1 MTFKNLIL
9 INPCPSF
16 SQAAEKQLA
25 ATTTELASNNPIRLL
40 PIIGVLLAIVL
51 LLVLLAV
58 IIVLVMRNRGSGAHA
73 HASAHAR
80 KMRRAS
86 SLSNDAGQ
94 PPSSAVGSTTT
105 IIGVDSHHHHYHGV
119 GGHAGHA
126 GGHGGKGTH
135 VSFNSSLEDE
145 MVMVGTGSPD
155 VIPQNTSEL
164 FLCASI

>member
-1 MTFKNLIL
+1 
-9 INPCPSF
+9 
-16 SQAAEKQLA
+16 
-25 ATTTELASNNPIRLL
+25 
-40 PIIGVLLAIVL
+40 
-51 LLVLLAV
+51 
-58 IIVLVMRNRGSGAHA
+58 
-73 HASAHAR
+73 
-80 KMRRAS
+80 MRRAS

-119 GGHAGHA
+119 GGHTGHA

-155 VIPQNTSEL
+155 VIPQSTSEL
-164 FLCASI
+164 FLCGSI